1 MKIWSSFYGS
11 FFLMGIFLCILGEN
25 QMSMAKTLVLG
36 DDPLDPSE
44 IETTLDLYSEEKL
57 MGPNLPPK
65 KLAEAEVSIG
75 KHYIH
80 SLPKVEINKS
90 SEPAIRQD
98 TNPKWDYYLIYIPF
112 TLHSPPG
119 NKFYQDLTFSIEL
132 ANKDATAFDLLPMN
146 ITVEEDVKRTYLLSS
161 TLRFQG
167 ITGNISLD
175 GKADAGYEVQFK
187 NITPI
192 ITAFGQ
198 GENKFYWTYESQDGH
213 KVHPGTH
220 HVFIVLEVPHG
231 TDDITGMVYYRG
243 TLYYKWLTEWRYK
256 ETKSDYYPVEFDL
269 STATQL
275 NVSVQRSISK
285 QD

>member
-1 MKIWSSFYGS
+1 
-11 FFLMGIFLCILGEN
+11 
-25 QMSMAKTLVLG
+25 MAKTLILG
-36 DDPLDPSE
+36 DEALDPPE
-44 IETTLDLYSEEKL
+44 IQTTLDLYSEENL
-57 MGPNLPPK
+57 MGPDLPPK

-80 SLPKVEINKS
+80 SLPMVEINKS

-98 TNPKWDYYLIYIPF
+98 TGLAWDYYLIYIPF

-119 NKFYQDLTFSIEL
+119 NKYYQDLTFFIEL

-146 ITVEEDVKRTYLLSS
+146 ITVEEDVKTTYLLSS

-167 ITGNISLD
+167 TTGKVGID

-187 NITPI
+187 NIKPI

-198 GENKFYWTYESQDGH
+198 GENKFYWTYESQKGH
-213 KVHPGTH
+213 KVHPGTR
-220 HVFIVLEVPHG
+220 HVFVVLEVPHG
-231 TDDITGMVYYRG
+231 TDDIAGMVYYRG

-275 NVSVQRSISK
+275 NISVQRSTSK